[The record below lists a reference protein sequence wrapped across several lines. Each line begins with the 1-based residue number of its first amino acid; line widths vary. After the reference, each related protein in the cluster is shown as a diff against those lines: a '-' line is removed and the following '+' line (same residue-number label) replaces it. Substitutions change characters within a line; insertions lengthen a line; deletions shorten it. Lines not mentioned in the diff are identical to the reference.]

1 VADRP
6 TEGSDADAR
15 SAGRSVGAT
24 TARVDAW
31 LWSIRLYRTRS
42 DATAACRGGHVRVN
56 DRPAKAAVKVAPGD
70 RVVARAHGIDRVV
83 EVVRPIEKRVGASV
97 AADCFVDH
105 TPAPVIEDET
115 PVVQRD
121 RGSGRPTK
129 RDRRLTDRLRGT
141 DRRA

>member
-1 VADRP
+1 MADGRTDAAGADSPGAGRP
-6 TEGSDADAR
+6 TGTA
-15 SAGRSVGAT
+15 

-42 DATAACRGGHVRVN
+42 EATAACRGGHVRIN
-56 DRPAKAAVKVAPGD
+56 DRPAKPAAKVAPGD
-70 RVVARAHGIDRVV
+70 RVVARAHGVDRTV
-83 EVVRPIEKRVGASV
+83 EVVRPIEKRVGAPV
-97 AADCFVDH
+97 AATCFVDH
-105 TPAPVIEDET
+105 TPAPTIEDEV
-115 PVVQRD
+115 PVVRRE